1 MNRHFETFKYAMSM
15 IGIFVFLGLVGAGLW
30 HLVELFTGYT
40 ATIVKMAGYWEDQ
53 MRYQDA
59 TNEEL
64 ARNAL
69 EFMSDQEIGQI
80 LLEEF
85 GERSHA
91 IEHILEGNGTVVERL
106 ARQERDY
113 LAVVETDR
121 LYEYDYQ

>member
-1 MNRHFETFKYAMSM
+1 
-15 IGIFVFLGLVGAGLW
+15 
-30 HLVELFTGYT
+30 
-40 ATIVKMAGYWEDQ
+40 

>member
-1 MNRHFETFKYAMSM
+1 
-15 IGIFVFLGLVGAGLW
+15 
-30 HLVELFTGYT
+30 
-40 ATIVKMAGYWEDQ
+40 
-53 MRYQDA
+53 MRYQEA

-91 IEHILEGNGTVVERL
+91 IEHILENNGTVVERL

-113 LAVVETDR
+113 WAIVEEDRINETDR
-121 LYEYDYQ
+121 FLYDYR

>member
-1 MNRHFETFKYAMSM
+1 
-15 IGIFVFLGLVGAGLW
+15 
-30 HLVELFTGYT
+30 
-40 ATIVKMAGYWEDQ
+40 

-80 LLEEF
+80 LLDEF

-91 IEHILEGNGTVVERL
+91 IEHILENNGTVVERL

-121 LYEYDYQ
+121 LYEYDFQ

>member
-1 MNRHFETFKYAMSM
+1 
-15 IGIFVFLGLVGAGLW
+15 
-30 HLVELFTGYT
+30 
-40 ATIVKMAGYWEDQ
+40 

-106 ARQERDY
+106 ARQEREY
-113 LAVVETDR
+113 LAIVETDR

>member
-1 MNRHFETFKYAMSM
+1 
-15 IGIFVFLGLVGAGLW
+15 
-30 HLVELFTGYT
+30 
-40 ATIVKMAGYWEDQ
+40 
-53 MRYQDA
+53 MRY

-85 GERSHA
+85 GERSYA

-106 ARQERDY
+106 ARKEREY
-113 LAVVETDR
+113 LAIVEEDR
-121 LYEYDYQ
+121 QCVAKWRLAHA

>member
-1 MNRHFETFKYAMSM
+1 MRHQE
-15 IGIFVFLGLVGAGLW
+15 
-30 HLVELFTGYT
+30 
-40 ATIVKMAGYWEDQ
+40 
-53 MRYQDA
+53 A

-80 LLEEF
+80 LLDEF

-91 IEHILEGNGTVVERL
+91 IEHILENNGTVVERL

-121 LYEYDYQ
+121 LYEYDFQ